1 MSRGFV
7 FPVRAPTRRVLIR
20 PAGWGDIEGMAR
32 VAVDTWGL
40 TYSEILPR
48 AYLAKM
54 RYASLENQRSRMM
67 HAQGVHH
74 FVAVE
79 PTAGEVVGFA
89 SCGPTRNRGAGFSGE
104 IYELYVQN
112 GFQGRGIGRRLFRAA
127 RDQLASEGHEAMIV
141 WVLSDNPNRAFYA
154 RIGGWRRARKT
165 IRVGGASVEQTAYT
179 WRLDRA

>member
-1 MSRGFV
+1 MGRFFI
-7 FPVRAPTRRVLIR
+7 FPVRATTRRVLVR
-20 PAGWGDIEGMAR
+20 PAAWGDIEGMAR

-40 TYSEILPR
+40 TYHAILPK
-48 AYLAKM
+48 AYLARM
-54 RYASLENQRSRMM
+54 RYAALENQRSRMM

-74 FVAVE
+74 FVAIE

-89 SCGPTRNRGAGFSGE
+89 SCGPTRNGGGAAPGE

-127 RDQLASEGHEAMIV
+127 RNQLASDGHESMVV
-141 WVLSDNPNRAFYA
+141 WVLSENPNLAFYP
-154 RIGGWRRARKT
+154 RLGGWIHAKKT
-165 IRVGGASVEQTAYT
+165 IRVGGAKVEETAYT

>member
-1 MSRGFV
+1 MSKAFV
-7 FPVRAPTRRVLIR
+7 FPVRAPTRRVAIR
-20 PAGWGDIEGMAR
+20 PAVWGDIEGMAR
-32 VAVDTWGL
+32 VAVDTWAL

-54 RYASLENQRSRMM
+54 RYVSLENQRSRMM

-74 FVAVE
+74 FVAIE
-79 PTAGEVVGFA
+79 PKAGEVVGFA
-89 SCGPTRNRGAGFSGE
+89 SCGPTRNGGGAIPGE

-127 RDQLASEGHEAMIV
+127 RNQLASDGHEAMIV
-141 WVLSDNPNRAFYA
+141 WSLSDNPNIGVYPRL
-154 RIGGWRRARKT
+154 GGWRHEKKM
-165 IRVGGASVEQTAYT
+165 IRVGGVSVEETSYT